1 MFTSWGVFPLL
12 PHQPRV
18 ADHFQL
24 DRLAMRCW
32 PPFWTS
38 EALTGLWVSL
48 AFLAEAPCLNPLQTH
63 SHLLLVN
70 PELSN

>member
-1 MFTSWGVFPLL
+1 
-12 PHQPRV
+12 
-18 ADHFQL
+18 
-24 DRLAMRCW
+24 MRCW